1 MRLGLALGS
10 GGARGWAHVG
20 VLLALRD
27 LGIRPDVVAGTSMG
41 ALIGAVWAADCLDEL
56 ETWARA
62 QTRADILKFM
72 DFSFSGGGLMNGG
85 AVTRVLGDL
94 GVPKTFEDL
103 KHPLIVVATDMAS
116 GREIWLQRGSVHD
129 AVRGSVSIPGVV
141 SPHWHEGRWLLDG
154 GLINPVPAS
163 ACRALG
169 ADITIAVNPNAKPE
183 EALWTQ
189 PAASGSFWEQLAQN
203 ALLARI
209 VSPLQGILP
218 EGGEA
223 GTKLLPPN
231 YAEVVSVSIDI
242 MTEFVRKARAA
253 SDPPHLTLNAHLGR
267 ISLLEMHRA
276 GEAIDEGRHMVESH
290 REAILA
296 LCEPSGAALR

>member
-1 MRLGLALGS
+1 VRLGLALGS

-41 ALIGAVWAADCLDEL
+41 ALIGAVWAADCLDDL
-56 ETWARA
+56 EAWARA
-62 QTRADILKFM
+62 QTRADILKYM
-72 DFSFSGGGLMNGG
+72 DFSFSGGGLMGG
-85 AVTRVLGDL
+85 AAVTRVLGDL
-94 GVPKTFEDL
+94 GVPTTFDAL
-103 KHPLIVVATDMAS
+103 THPLIVVATDMAT
-116 GREIWLQRGSVHD
+116 GREVWLQRGSVHD

-154 GLINPVPAS
+154 GLINPVPTS

-183 EALWTQ
+183 DALWTQ
-189 PAASGSFWEQLAQN
+189 PAASGSFWEQLTQN
-203 ALLARI
+203 ALLARL
-209 VSPLQGILP
+209 VTPLQAMLP
-218 EGGEA
+218 EGGPTPEPRIA
-223 GTKLLPPN
+223 PPN

-253 SDPPHLTLNAHLGR
+253 SDPAHLTLNAHLGR

-276 GEAIDEGRHMVESH
+276 GEAIDEGRAMVAAQH
-290 REAILA
+290 DAIMA
-296 LCEPSGAALR
+296 LCNPA

>member
-41 ALIGAVWAADCLDEL
+41 ALIGAAWAADCLDQMEA
-56 ETWARA
+56 WARA

-72 DFSFSGGGLMNGG
+72 DFNFSGGGLMAGG
-85 AVTRVLGDL
+85 AVMRVLSDL
-94 GVPKTFEDL
+94 GVPETFEEL
-103 KHPLIVVATDMAS
+103 KFPLIVVATDMAS

-154 GLINPVPAS
+154 GLINPVPTS

-169 ADITIAVNPNAKPE
+169 ADITIAVNPNAKHD

-189 PAASGSFWEQLAQN
+189 PAASGSFWEQLSQN
-203 ALLARI
+203 AMLSRI
-209 VSPLQGILP
+209 VTPLQGIFP
-218 EGGEA
+218 ESTSPSEPR
-223 GTKLLPPN
+223 KVPPN

-242 MTEFVRKARAA
+242 MTEFVRKARVA
-253 SDPPHLTLNAHLGR
+253 SDPPHLTLDAHLGR

-276 GEAIDEGRHMVESH
+276 GEAIDEGRAMVAQN
-290 REAILA
+290 RDAILA
-296 LCEPSGAALR
+296 LCNPA

>member
-41 ALIGAVWAADCLDEL
+41 ALIGAVWAADCLDDL
-56 ETWARA
+56 DVWARA

-72 DFSFSGGGLMNGG
+72 DFSFSGGGLMNGS
-85 AVTRVLGDL
+85 AVMRVLSDL
-94 GVPKTFEDL
+94 GVPETFDAL
-103 KHPLIVVATDMAS
+103 KYPLIVVATDMAT
-116 GREIWLQRGSVHD
+116 GREIWMQRGSVHD
-129 AVRGSVSIPGVV
+129 AVRGSVAIPGVV

-154 GLINPVPAS
+154 GLINPVPTS

-189 PAASGSFWEQLAQN
+189 PAASGSFWEQLSQN
-203 ALLARI
+203 ALLSRI
-209 VSPLQGILP
+209 VTPLQGILP
-218 EGGEA
+218 ESTATEA
-223 GTKLLPPN
+223 KMLPPN

-267 ISLLEMHRA
+267 ISLMEMHRA
-276 GEAIDEGRHMVESH
+276 GEAIDEGRAMVADH
-290 REAILA
+290 RDSILA
-296 LCEPSGAALR
+296 LCKPS